1 MEDSKGFLSFNFE
14 GSLNVAPSSSFA
26 VAPSSLLI
34 LHNSSTIAFAGSNKG
49 PAAPTPSAV
58 GLMGSDN
65 VPDQWNFRQMVCRHW
80 LHHLCM
86 KGDAYGFLHQY
97 NKARMLVCRFFRLY
111 GEYWKHDGTQRDSSI
126 GGVYNKQEEEKAI
139 TRLLDGSENYTLI
152 YEDNEG
158 DMMLVGDRDEFG
170 SRFGAGI
177 YNLIPDPE
185 PDFVY
190 PGKSNPDPNSD
201 QFGFSPSKL
210 RRV

>member
-49 PAAPTPSAV
+49 LAAPTPSAV
-58 GLMGSDN
+58 DLVGSDN

-86 KGDAYGFLHQY
+86 KA
-97 NKARMLVCRFFRLY
+97 
-111 GEYWKHDGTQRDSSI
+111 QRDSSI

-158 DMMLVGDRDEFG
+158 DMMLVGDV
-170 SRFGAGI
+170 
-177 YNLIPDPE
+177 PW
-185 PDFVY
+185 
-190 PGKSNPDPNSD
+190 
-201 QFGFSPSKL
+201 
-210 RRV
+210 

>member
-49 PAAPTPSAV
+49 LAAPTPSAV
-58 GLMGSDN
+58 DLVGSDN

-97 NKARMLVCRFFRLY
+97 NKERMLVCHFFRLY
-111 GEYWKHDGTQRDSSI
+111 GEYWKQ
-126 GGVYNKQEEEKAI
+126 
-139 TRLLDGSENYTLI
+139 DGSGDYALVHEDKKETFSKRFLYWWSLQQAGGRESNYERGLKS
-152 YEDNEG
+152 
-158 DMMLVGDRDEFG
+158 LVSINKEASCTAATEEF
-170 SRFGAGI
+170 
-177 YNLIPDPE
+177 
-185 PDFVY
+185 
-190 PGKSNPDPNSD
+190 
-201 QFGFSPSKL
+201 Q
-210 RRV
+210 